1 MQASNPAERV
11 NEVPLT
17 GNTQAAIQSAQALA
31 VFDQVVQAAHG
42 LKPRAGQRR
51 MAERVAETFA
61 STALGKVEPGTD
73 KGILLI
79 EAGTGVG
86 KSLAYSAPAI
96 ALALAGKS
104 RVIISTATVALQEQL
119 VNKDLPLLS
128 QAMPQPFSFALAK
141 GRGRYVCSYK
151 LKQRLS
157 ADDSDS
163 GLSADLFATEGESD
177 GTASASAS
185 AATATATST
194 ANVAEKTP
202 SNAKTQPLHYLE
214 KAYFQWMTDL
224 TERRWDGDRD
234 SLETP
239 PSSELWSPIAAEASS
254 CTARHCPDFSGCAYF
269 EQRRA
274 LATADVIVANHDLL
288 LSTLSGNTLPDLGD
302 CFLILD
308 EAHHLPSVALNHF
321 QESTNLSRLRW
332 VEQLALRAQRA
343 EAALDLVETPD
354 FSALGAGLREHLSA
368 AAQWAMGF
376 YRPLGLTEEETE
388 LLPVGPL
395 PENLAALVADI
406 DTEAAAFIKGLQ
418 SVSQALRS
426 RLKDEPQQTAFWS
439 KHYVE
444 LGVLAPRLEAVSAWA
459 QLMLSGSQT
468 KALSNPHTSDAQ
480 NPAPVA
486 AAKASVARWF
496 SFGKLSEG
504 QTLYANI
511 TAHASPIQAAAS
523 LNTKLWPQTRAVL
536 LTSATLTSL
545 GSFDY
550 FLRETGLH
558 FQQKVTSERVSSPFD
573 FETQGSFTAVLLGVD
588 PKNAPLYNQA
598 MCQALMKDLEAV
610 GQGAL
615 VLFTSR
621 DQMRQAV
628 SSLPAK
634 LQTRVLVQNDYPRTT
649 LLNRH
654 RERVALGQPSIIFG
668 MQSFG
673 EGLDLPGA
681 LCEHLFI
688 TKLPFAPP
696 NDPLSSARSDWLR
709 AQGRDSFNEWVIPAV
724 SLRLAQWVGRAI
736 RSESDRAQ
744 VICYDPRLLTTGYGK
759 RLMQGLPPFKKWQR
773 DAQGQLKALT
783 F

>member
-1 MQASNPAERV
+1 MQVSNPAEPV
-11 NEVPLT
+11 NEGPLT
-17 GNTQAAIQSAQALA
+17 GTTQAATQSAQALA

-42 LKPRAGQRR
+42 LKPRVGQRR
-51 MAERVAETFA
+51 MAERVADTFA

-86 KSLAYSAPAI
+86 KSLAYSAPSI
-96 ALALAGKS
+96 ALALARKS

-163 GLSADLFATEGESD
+163 GLSSDLFVTEGESE
-177 GTASASAS
+177 GAPTASASRAS
-185 AATATATST
+185 A
-194 ANVAEKTP
+194 AEKTP
-202 SNAKTQPLHYLE
+202 LNAKAQPLHYLE
-214 KAYFQWMTDL
+214 KAYFQLMTDL
-224 TERRWDGDRD
+224 TEHRWDGDRD
-234 SLETP
+234 SLENP

-302 CFLILD
+302 CYLILD

-395 PENLAALVADI
+395 PEDLASLVADI

-418 SVSQALRS
+418 SVSQALRT

-459 QLMLSGSQT
+459 QLMLSGSQPNP
-468 KALSNPHTSDAQ
+468 LSNPHTADTPDS
-480 NPAPVA
+480 APIGA
-486 AAKASVARWF
+486 ARASVARWF

-511 TAHASPIQAAAS
+511 TAHASPIQPAAS
-523 LNTKLWPQTRAVL
+523 LNAKLWPQTRAVL

-545 GSFDY
+545 GTFDY

-558 FQQKVTSERVSSPFD
+558 FQQKVSSERVSSPFE
-573 FETQGSFTAVLLGVD
+573 FEAQGSFTAVLLGVD
-588 PKNAPLYNQA
+588 PKNAALYNQA

-628 SSLPAK
+628 TSLPAK

-696 NDPLSSARSDWLR
+696 NDPLSSARSEWLR

>member
-1 MQASNPAERV
+1 MIEP
-11 NEVPLT
+11 VPLT
-17 GNTQAAIQSAQALA
+17 GTSQAEVQIAQAMA
-31 VFDQVVQAAHG
+31 VFDQVLASAHG
-42 LKPRAGQRR
+42 LKAREGQRR

-61 STALGKVEPGTD
+61 STALGKTESETD

-86 KSLAYSAPAI
+86 KSLAYSAPTI
-96 ALALAGKS
+96 ALALAKKS
-104 RVIISTATVALQEQL
+104 KVLISTATVALQEQL
-119 VNKDLPLLS
+119 VNKDLPLLRR
-128 QAMPQPFSFALAK
+128 AMAQPFSFALAK
-141 GRGRYVCSYK
+141 GRGRYVCAYK

-157 ADDSDS
+157 AEGAES
-163 GLSADLFATEGESD
+163 DLFANEG
-177 GTASASAS
+177 AS
-185 AATATATST
+185 
-194 ANVAEKTP
+194 
-202 SNAKTQPLHYLE
+202 QPVHFLD
-214 KAYFQWMTDL
+214 KAYFQMMTDL

-234 SLETP
+234 TLETP
-239 PSSELWSPIAAEASS
+239 PSAELWGPIAAEASS

-274 LATADVIVANHDLL
+274 LASADVIVANHDLL
-288 LSTLSGNTLPDLGD
+288 LSTLAGNTLPDLAD
-302 CFLILD
+302 CFLVLD

-321 QESTNLSRLRW
+321 QESTDLSRLRW
-332 VEQLALRAQRA
+332 VEQLASRAQRA
-343 EAALDLVETPD
+343 AATLDLVEVPD
-354 FSALGAGLREHLSA
+354 FAALGSALREHLSA
-368 AAQWAMGF
+368 TAQWAMAF

-395 PENLAALVADI
+395 HDDLATLVADI

-418 SVSQALRS
+418 SVSQALRT
-426 RLKDEPQQTAFWS
+426 RLKDEPQETALWS

-459 QLMLSGSQT
+459 QLMLSDHQAG
-468 KALSNPHTSDAQ
+468 
-480 NPAPVA
+480 
-486 AAKASVARWF
+486 ASHRAGVARWF
-496 SFGKLSEG
+496 GFGKLSEG
-504 QTLYANI
+504 QTQYVNI
-511 TAHASPIQAAAS
+511 TAHASPIQPAAS
-523 LNTKLWPQTRAVL
+523 LNAKLWPRTRAVL
-536 LTSATLTSL
+536 LTSATLTSC
-545 GSFDY
+545 GGFDY
-550 FLRETGLH
+550 FLRETGLN
-558 FQQKVTSERVSSPFD
+558 FQQRVESERVSSPFD
-573 FETQGSFTAVLLGVD
+573 FETQGSFTVVLLGAD
-588 PKNAPLYNQA
+588 PKNAALYNQA
-598 MCQALMKDLEAV
+598 MCQALVVDLAEV
-610 GQGAL
+610 EQGAL

-634 LQTRVLVQNDYPRTT
+634 LQSRVLVQNDFPRTT

-696 NDPLSSARSDWLR
+696 NDPLSSARAQWLR
-709 AQGRDSFNEWVIPAV
+709 AQGRDAFNEWVIPAV

-736 RSESDRAQ
+736 RSETDRAR
-744 VICYDPRLLTTGYGK
+744 VVCYDPRLLTTGYGK
-759 RLMQGLPPFKKWQR
+759 RLLQGLPPFKKWQR
-773 DAQGQLKALT
+773 DGQGPLRPLT

>member
-1 MQASNPAERV
+1 MQVSNPAEPAH
-11 NEVPLT
+11 EGPLT
-17 GNTQAAIQSAQALA
+17 GTTQAATQSAQALA

-163 GLSADLFATEGESD
+163 GLSADLFVTEGESD
-177 GTASASAS
+177 GAL
-185 AATATATST
+185 T
-194 ANVAEKTP
+194 ANSNVNANA
-202 SNAKTQPLHYLE
+202 NAKAQPLHYLE
-214 KAYFQWMTDL
+214 KAYFQLMTDL

-302 CFLILD
+302 CYLILD

-395 PENLAALVADI
+395 PGDLAALVADI

-418 SVSQALRS
+418 SVSQALRT

-459 QLMLSGSQT
+459 QLMLSGSQPN
-468 KALSNPHTSDAQ
+468 ALSNPHASDA
-480 NPAPVA
+480 PDSAPVA
-486 AAKASVARWF
+486 AARASVARWF

-511 TAHASPIQAAAS
+511 TAHASPIQPAAS
-523 LNTKLWPQTRAVL
+523 LNAKLWPQTRAVL

-558 FQQKVTSERVSSPFD
+558 FQQKVASERVSSPFD
-573 FETQGSFTAVLLGVD
+573 FEAQGSFTAVLLGVD
-588 PKNAPLYNQA
+588 PKHAALYNQA

-634 LQTRVLVQNDYPRTT
+634 LQTRVLVQNDYPRTM